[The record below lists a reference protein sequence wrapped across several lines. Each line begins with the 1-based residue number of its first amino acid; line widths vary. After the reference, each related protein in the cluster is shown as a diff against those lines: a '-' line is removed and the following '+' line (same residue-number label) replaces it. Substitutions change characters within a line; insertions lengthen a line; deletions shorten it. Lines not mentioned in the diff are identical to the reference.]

1 MAFYILD
8 PLKLPEKKEDL
19 IQYADNKLQGLGE
32 HYGMWKVNRFEGKIN
47 A

>member
-8 PLKLPEKKEDL
+8 PCKWPEKKEDL
-19 IQYADNKLQGLGE
+19 IQYSDNKLQGLGK
-32 HYGMWKVNRFEGKIN
+32 HYGMWKVNRFEGKII